1 VNGGGDGLFV
11 ALETSSRSPQI
22 AVRLGATTLC
32 RALQSDR
39 AHASDLVPTLARL
52 VEELGRGPQDL
63 AAIVVGLGP
72 GSYTGLRVG
81 AATGIGLARG
91 SGAALLGVP
100 SLEALALGALQPGE
114 EGQVLLDAR
123 SGELYFASYRRVA
136 DGIEVVEAPC
146 VLRAAEV
153 PTRVDRGRRLFA
165 EDDAL
170 RAGGL
175 FDDPPPALERS
186 TRPRADALLELGLA
200 RWRAGPLRAA
210 PTLEPLY
217 LRAFAASSRR
227 R

>member
-1 VNGGGDGLFV
+1 MNAGGDGLFV

-22 AVRLGATTLC
+22 AVRRGATTLC
-32 RALQSDR
+32 RSLESAR

-52 VEELGRGPQDL
+52 VEELGGRPTDL

-91 SGAALLGVP
+91 SGAVLLGVP

-114 EGQVLLDAR
+114 VGQVLLDAR
-123 SGELYFASYRRVA
+123 SGELYFASYRRAGDSV
-136 DGIEVVEAPC
+136 EVVEAPC

-153 PTRVDRGRRLFA
+153 PTRIDRGLKLLA

-175 FDDPPPALERS
+175 FDAPPPSLERS

-200 RWRAGPLRAA
+200 RWRAGTLQPAT
-210 PTLEPLY
+210 TLEPLY
-217 LRAFAASSRR
+217 LRGFAASSRR

>member
-1 VNGGGDGLFV
+1 VNAGGDGLFV
-11 ALETSSRSPQI
+11 ALETSSRSPQL

-32 RALQSDR
+32 RSLESDR
-39 AHASDLVPTLARL
+39 AHASDLISTLARL
-52 VEELGRGPQDL
+52 VAELGRRPTDL

-91 SGAALLGVP
+91 AGAALLGVP

-114 EGQVLLDAR
+114 VGQVLLDAR
-123 SGELYFASYRRVA
+123 SSELYFASYRRTA
-136 DGIEVVEAPC
+136 DSLEVVEAPC

-153 PTRVDRGRRLFA
+153 PARVDRGLKLLA

-175 FDDPPPALERS
+175 LDDPPPSLERS

-200 RWRAGPLRAA
+200 RWRAGTLQPAT
-210 PTLEPLY
+210 TLEPLY
-217 LRAFAASSRR
+217 LRGFAASSRR